1 MNITNRIPAKLEL
14 KEIIDEN
21 AVKDIL
27 ELNHKIQLFQS
38 GKLDGESFRAFRL
51 ARGVYGQRQ
60 DGVNMIR
67 IKLPF
72 GRVTPEQLLRI
83 ADISDQYA
91 GSNLHATTRQDI
103 QIHYVKLENA
113 PKVWAALE
121 EKGITLREACGNT
134 IRNLTAS
141 PYAGIDPDELFDV
154 SPYANAMFKY
164 FLRNPICQNLG
175 RKFKIAF
182 SSSDKDAALT
192 FIHDLG
198 FIPRIKN
205 ENNKKIRGFKILLAG
220 GLGAQPFV
228 AHPIFDF
235 MEQNQIIPFTE
246 ACLRIFD
253 RYGERA
259 KRHKARLKYLIN
271 DIGVTEFLR
280 LVEVERKAI
289 SLQTYHINLN
299 DFEKTEVPE
308 QIELKEPLPGD
319 EVKYKAWVS
328 KNVFLQKQQDF
339 VAVRIKLSTGDLHS
353 LTARKLAEIA
363 KKYASED
370 MRITINQGILLKYIR
385 PNLLSSV
392 FNELDDAGLAEPGF
406 NSLHDITA
414 CPGTDTCNLGIA
426 SSVGLAKELER
437 VLENEYKDVI
447 YDNLIRIKISGCMNG
462 CAHHAVAN
470 IGFHGMSMKIGG
482 YILPAMQVLLG
493 GGSNGAGN
501 GSMAEKVIKL
511 PSKVVPDAVRL
522 LLNSFESSALDGEYF
537 NDFYVRLG
545 KNYFYNL
552 LKPLG
557 EFKDVSQDYLL
568 DWGQDLQYQTNIGIG
583 ECAVPMIDMV
593 GVVFEEVLE
602 TIGKASDAFEAE
614 QWVESIYYSYSVFI
628 NTARALLLTKEVPCN
643 THSSVLKNF
652 DVYFIATG
660 ELLFD
665 GVYSDKVLQINKNE
679 PLEPFAL
686 SYKADAEQFY
696 NRAMELR
703 NRQFQAGAN

>member
-1 MNITNRIPAKLEL
+1 MNITNIIPAELEL
-14 KEIIDEN
+14 KEHIDDK

-91 GSNLHATTRQDI
+91 SSNLHATTRQDI
-103 QIHYVKLENA
+103 QIHYVKLEDA
-113 PKVWAALE
+113 PKVWADLE

-182 SSSDKDAALT
+182 SSSDNDAALT

-205 ENNKKIRGFKILLAG
+205 ENGKKNRGFKILLAG

-235 MEQNQIIPFTE
+235 MEENQIIPFTE

-280 LVEVERKAI
+280 LVEIERKAI
-289 SLQTYHINLN
+289 SLQTYNINLN
-299 DFEKTEVPE
+299 DFEKSEIPS
-308 QIELKEPLPGD
+308 QFELKEPIPCD

-339 VAVRIKLSTGDLHS
+339 VAVRIKLSTGNLHS

-437 VLENEYKDVI
+437 VLEGEYKDVI

-511 PSKVVPDAVRL
+511 PSKVIPDAVRL
-522 LLNSFESSALDGEYF
+522 LLNCFENSALDGEYF
-537 NDFYVRLG
+537 NDFYIRLG

-557 EFKDVSQDYLL
+557 EIEDISQDYLL
-568 DWGQDLQYQTNIGIG
+568 DWGQDLQYQTNIGVG

-602 TIGKASDAFEAE
+602 TIGKASEAFEAE
-614 QWVESIYYSYSVFI
+614 QWVESIYYSYSVYI

-652 DVYFIATG
+652 DTHFITNSDIS
-660 ELLFD
+660 FD
-665 GVYSDKVLQINKNE
+665 GSYSDKVLQINKNE
-679 PLEPFAL
+679 PLEEFAA

-696 NRAMELR
+696 IRATALR
-703 NRQFQAGAN
+703 NEQFQQSAN